1 MQNIAYSTFGL
12 SGFTH
17 LVEVTHC
24 ERPTG
29 NERKEKPSVRLQNER
44 KGPKSNPQGLRW
56 DIGAVFLRVERKG
69 RIFSRVDLGLVW
81 VRFGTSKVQGNMG
94 VDLPVPCCMR
104 AGPEGK
110 ARPLNVVYLEL
121 LGISQ
126 ERV

>member
-1 MQNIAYSTFGL
+1 
-12 SGFTH
+12 
-17 LVEVTHC
+17 
-24 ERPTG
+24 
-29 NERKEKPSVRLQNER
+29 
-44 KGPKSNPQGLRW
+44 
-56 DIGAVFLRVERKG
+56 
-69 RIFSRVDLGLVW
+69 
-81 VRFGTSKVQGNMG
+81 MG